1 MRPFTVKFV
10 VMKIYK
16 KKSPFKR
23 LNPSNDLLDNF
34 TCLNVTGV
42 YIGKKNSTSPI
53 CRKNI
58 YLATKLKYILPTV
71 ICILRGCRRNG
82 LFVDCGC
89 LVE

>member
-42 YIGKKNSTSPI
+42 YIGKKKIQPPPYAVRIFIWLQN
-53 CRKNI
+53 
-58 YLATKLKYILPTV
+58 
-71 ICILRGCRRNG
+71 
-82 LFVDCGC
+82 
-89 LVE
+89 